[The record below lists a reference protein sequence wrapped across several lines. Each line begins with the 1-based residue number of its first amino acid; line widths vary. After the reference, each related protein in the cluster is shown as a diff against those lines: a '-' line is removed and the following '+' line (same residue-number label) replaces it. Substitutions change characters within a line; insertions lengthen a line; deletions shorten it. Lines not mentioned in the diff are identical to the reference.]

1 MKNNDLKSRNG
12 LAVLLLT
19 LGCFFCFTTVFAQ
32 SNAEIYG
39 KILDVTTSEP
49 LPGTNVVVVNI
60 ATGFKAGAI
69 TDFNGKFTIRDLQL
83 GGPYTVTVSFVGYKT
98 IVQKGYQLGLGD
110 KLKLNFNMSKGE
122 EILDEVVITAS
133 SSDDFSKR
141 ENLGSAVSITGKT
154 LEKIPTT
161 SRNYED
167 LANLSPLSTP
177 RLGLNEGS
185 AHGGISVAGSN
196 GGGTGFTLDGV
207 NNRRSVFGGTADGP
221 AFTIS
226 MEAIREFEIVTNS
239 YDVSGPRSSGGAI
252 KAVTRSGSNNW
263 GGATWSYG
271 SGGSLSGDRNFN
283 GSKRE
288 VDFSNK
294 QFGARISGPI
304 IKDKLNFLA
313 VFDKFNQNSPV
324 GSGSNSAGFI
334 NFKSGQNYPFVQS
347 DVQNYVDH
355 LATLGVLK
363 SKDISSQIGETV
375 DDKTT
380 TNIFLKLD
388 WNINDINNLSL
399 RYNDLD
405 YVQSFQAGA
414 DGFDKVTLFSRGYP
428 FFSKDKKV
436 IAGLKT
442 RLTDGSNNLKVSFGR
457 TERVNSLA
465 KTRTPRISVAQ
476 LNNVDT
482 HKVGAGLATW
492 VPEELYSNN
501 FQIINVLTKKIGKN
515 TYTFGTDILI
525 NKIDENIPHNT
536 ASSFRYN
543 SLANFQAGE
552 PFYFDKKFS
561 LDPNDE
567 GRLKYTTTEIAFF
580 VQGEYD
586 LTDNLKLEAGLRW
599 DGTIFEPDQDPTNT
613 KLKSVMYKGEGLV
626 NDSKLRDFN
635 NFQPRV
641 NLTWDRNG
649 DGSEIIKLG
658 VGFFSSQFTTQPYTF
673 TLGNSGSRFVKV
685 STQDI
690 TQLKAIHKNF
700 TDNGGWGD
708 LDKQITLKQ
717 YSAITGE
724 NPKDIAADVTVLD
737 PDFDMPMTFKASG
750 SYHKFFNSWFRLG
763 ASLYYN
769 NTKNVPYFSDINL
782 KESGKN
788 ILDGRTMY
796 DNGKNPDFGRILIF
810 QNSDWRATFY
820 AAVFEAYAKL
830 PKGGNISFSYTK
842 SASKGSSFYN
852 AGGGFDGSRPL
863 TYQYDSYSVQAVN
876 WHDGNSI
883 PNKIVFSF
891 VSPEVKGFTLSG
903 SLVAGQFGRFSAQSG
918 VKTGANG
925 QSLAYI
931 PTDAEV
937 ISTQLKDPSD
947 LLKTYNPYKGFAQM
961 LSSTSS
967 EYRDYINKNRGTF
980 ADFNGGAQAWSYS
993 TNMSLIKGFSFAK
1006 KHKLT
1011 ARMDVFNALNL
1022 LGGYTDGAFNT
1033 VANTN
1038 LINVSDKNKYSIA
1051 KEAGRYEKGGDPF
1064 RVQLGLKYEF

>member
-39 KILDVTTSEP
+39 KILDATTSEP

-263 GGATWSYG
+263 GGAAWSYG

-388 WNINDINNLSL
+388 WNINDNNNLSL

-405 YVQSFQAGA
+405 YVQSFQAGS
-414 DGFDKVTLFSRGYP
+414 DGDYDKVTLFSRGYP

-465 KTRTPRISVAQ
+465 KTRTPRIAVVQ
-476 LNNVDT
+476 LDNKNT
-482 HKVGAGLATW
+482 YAVGAGLATW

-501 FQIINVLTKKIGKN
+501 FQIIDVLTKK
-515 TYTFGTDILI
+515 
-525 NKIDENIPHNT
+525 
-536 ASSFRYN
+536 
-543 SLANFQAGE
+543 
-552 PFYFDKKFS
+552 
-561 LDPNDE
+561 
-567 GRLKYTTTEIAFF
+567 
-580 VQGEYD
+580 
-586 LTDNLKLEAGLRW
+586 
-599 DGTIFEPDQDPTNT
+599 
-613 KLKSVMYKGEGLV
+613 
-626 NDSKLRDFN
+626 
-635 NFQPRV
+635 
-641 NLTWDRNG
+641 
-649 DGSEIIKLG
+649 
-658 VGFFSSQFTTQPYTF
+658 
-673 TLGNSGSRFVKV
+673 
-685 STQDI
+685 
-690 TQLKAIHKNF
+690 
-700 TDNGGWGD
+700 
-708 LDKQITLKQ
+708 
-717 YSAITGE
+717 
-724 NPKDIAADVTVLD
+724 
-737 PDFDMPMTFKASG
+737 
-750 SYHKFFNSWFRLG
+750 
-763 ASLYYN
+763 
-769 NTKNVPYFSDINL
+769 
-782 KESGKN
+782 
-788 ILDGRTMY
+788 
-796 DNGKNPDFGRILIF
+796 
-810 QNSDWRATFY
+810 
-820 AAVFEAYAKL
+820 
-830 PKGGNISFSYTK
+830 
-842 SASKGSSFYN
+842 
-852 AGGGFDGSRPL
+852 
-863 TYQYDSYSVQAVN
+863 
-876 WHDGNSI
+876 
-883 PNKIVFSF
+883 
-891 VSPEVKGFTLSG
+891 
-903 SLVAGQFGRFSAQSG
+903 
-918 VKTGANG
+918 
-925 QSLAYI
+925 
-931 PTDAEV
+931 
-937 ISTQLKDPSD
+937 
-947 LLKTYNPYKGFAQM
+947 
-961 LSSTSS
+961 
-967 EYRDYINKNRGTF
+967 
-980 ADFNGGAQAWSYS
+980 
-993 TNMSLIKGFSFAK
+993 
-1006 KHKLT
+1006 
-1011 ARMDVFNALNL
+1011 
-1022 LGGYTDGAFNT
+1022 
-1033 VANTN
+1033 
-1038 LINVSDKNKYSIA
+1038 
-1051 KEAGRYEKGGDPF
+1051 
-1064 RVQLGLKYEF
+1064 